1 MNFTNKVALITGGAT
16 GIGAATALKLAEA
29 GAKVYVLDINRTPL
43 NKTIEF
49 IECDVSDFSQVQK
62 AVNHVIKKENKIDLM
77 FLNAGIHLSQ
87 NLENTSLEDF
97 EKVLSVNLKGIF
109 YVLKLSLPTMKK
121 QKTGNIVLMGSDQCF
136 IGKKNSF
143 AYGLTKGAIGQI
155 TKSTALDCAKFG
167 IRINCVCPGTIKTP
181 LYDNAVKN
189 YANKTGV
196 EIDTIHQEENNVI
209 PLGRIGRPEDI
220 ANLVLFLL
228 SDSSSFMTGSLVS
241 IDGGYT
247 AQ

>member
-1 MNFTNKVALITGGAT
+1 MNFTNKTVLITGGAT
-16 GIGAATALKLAEA
+16 GIGATTALKLAEA
-29 GAKVYVLDINRTPL
+29 GAKVYILDINREPL

-49 IECDVSDFSQVQK
+49 IECDVADFAQVQK

-121 QKTGNIVLMGSDQCF
+121 QRNGNIVLMGSDQCF

-167 IRINCVCPGTIKTP
+167 IRINCVCPGTTKTP

-189 YANKTGV
+189 YANKTAV

-209 PLGRIGRPEDI
+209 PLGRIGKPEDI